1 MARDPETSTSIK
13 GKEAEVVKESTA
25 AGTFEDP
32 HKLVFDI
39 KDLCANSVVL
49 YPDQAQ
55 ITRDIDNV
63 HLQTGVNEITI
74 KNLTGW
80 CQEHSIKVEGKGD
93 AIITDMVVENV
104 MRPIPYTG
112 WFGQPPQNNTPSSD
126 DEDEE
131 SQQESESESDLDP
144 EDDPDF
150 SEVRAINEQ
159 IRDIRLQI
167 DDAQEEVKNAETQ
180 LAALERYGAT
190 ITAEWAQPEIMTQFL
205 DAYQQN
211 RKILY
216 AQNKTAKLNLSNL
229 QKELAKKEKEKLK
242 TAKKPTAAKAKI
254 AKQKAKERSKKDEA
268 KREKLAQKN
277 ANMSLRPNHSYRV
290 KVMVEANADTEA
302 SLTLIYLVNNA
313 QWYPRYDLRLD
324 SIAKTGQVIYRAHF
338 ENKTYETWRD
348 AKITFSSS
356 AQTFGG
362 LREMVPS
369 LAPWTLSLSKG
380 QNANSED
387 NTAGL
392 YSIKEQ
398 QELAKKGVMF
408 GNKNARNKMNAQQGH
423 ILNDYQ
429 MKLML
434 LEQQN
439 KKRLMMA
446 RRDDPQ
452 ILHSQSNSPA
462 QQQAL
467 FNQQQVLGNQLQA
480 QAQQQQQQQQKH
492 LARQQMVNNQR
503 PSQQHYQQIQ
513 QQQQQDIVQAQA
525 HVPSNIALS
534 NAAGL
539 FGGGAFGAST
549 LGDMPLQPQTA
560 PAPTGFGAAATG
572 FGAAVATGFSEKP
585 ENESSDDDEAS
596 TLAPARNAMLVAESS
611 SSESYGMT
619 TTYDISGFKTIKS
632 SPLVRRQVIGTIDIP
647 AVNFTSVAV
656 AKLRSAAFLKA
667 RFKNTSKHTF
677 LRGTAGLTVDG
688 SFLGQTTI
696 PHCPPDDTISLSLGV
711 DTGVHVSY
719 AKPTLVSSSQGF
731 ISKENVTTFKRSIFI
746 HNAKAQMLTLTVLD
760 QVPVSEDERLRV
772 NVVNPKGLREGGEAV
787 KTGTPGAQNLNDKWG
802 TAMAVMKVAG
812 NGEVSY
818 TVKLEKG
825 RSCKLPLEY
834 EVKLPAGEKIWGLT

>member
-1 MARDPETSTSIK
+1 MARDSETSSSVK
-13 GKEAEVVKESTA
+13 GKEAELSKLDSGA

-32 HKLVFDI
+32 HKLVFNI
-39 KDLCANSVVL
+39 KDLSANSVVL

-63 HLQTGVNEITI
+63 YLQPGVNEITI

-93 AIITDMVVENV
+93 AVITDMVVETV
-104 MRPIPYTG
+104 QRMSLYQSVFIPGTNG
-112 WFGQPPQNNTPSSD
+112 STTMVPFNPGSE
-126 DEDEE
+126 DEDDEE
-131 SQQESESESDLDP
+131 SQDESESESSEIDP
-144 EDDPDF
+144 DEDPDF
-150 SEVRAINEQ
+150 AEIRAITAQ
-159 IRDIRLQI
+159 IKDIRLQI

-216 AQNKTAKLNLSNL
+216 TQNKNAKLNLSNL
-229 QKELAKKEKEKLK
+229 EKKLAKKEKEKVK
-242 TAKKPTAAKAKI
+242 QSKKPTAAKAK
-254 AKQKAKERSKKDEA
+254 AVKEKAKERAKKEKV
-268 KREKLAQKN
+268 KREKQNQKN
-277 ANMSLRPNHSYRV
+277 AEKSLRPHHSYRV
-290 KVMVEANADTEA
+290 KVMVEANVETEA
-302 SLTLIYLVNNA
+302 SLTLIYLVHQA

-324 SIAKTGQVIYRAHF
+324 SIAKTGQVVYRAHF

-362 LREMVPS
+362 LREIVPT
-369 LAPWTLSLSKG
+369 LAPWTLSLSKD
-380 QNANSED
+380 QNINSED

-398 QELAKKGVMF
+398 QELAKKGVTF
-408 GNKNARNKMNAQQGH
+408 GNKNARRKASSNHA
-423 ILNDYQ
+423 LEDYQ
-429 MKLML
+429 MQLML
-434 LEQQN
+434 LEQGN

-446 RRDDPQ
+446 RQETGQTNVTQP
-452 ILHSQSNSPA
+452 QSNVAQQHAIFS
-462 QQQAL
+462 QQQA
-467 FNQQQVLGNQLQA
+467 QVAAAQ
-480 QAQQQQQQQQKH
+480 QAQQQQQRLVQQQ
-492 LARQQMVNNQR
+492 AI
-503 PSQQHYQQIQ
+503 P
-513 QQQQQDIVQAQA
+513 A
-525 HVPSNIALS
+525 NIAPAPFGS
-534 NAAGL
+534 NATTGGF
-539 FGGGAFGAST
+539 FGGGGSLFGAST
-549 LGDMPLQPQTA
+549 YHDNSLPQLA
-560 PAPTGFGAAATG
+560 PPPPPPPPPMGSGG
-572 FGAAVATGFSEKP
+572 VAVNDFYKKP
-585 ENESSDDDEAS
+585 DESSDGDEAS

-619 TTYDISGFKTIKS
+619 TTYDVPGLKTIKS

-647 AVNFTSVAV
+647 AVTFTSVAV
-656 AKLRSAAFLKA
+656 VKLRPAAFLKA

-688 SFLGQTTI
+688 SFLGQTSI

-746 HNAKAQMLTLTVLD
+746 HNAKSQMLTLTVLD

-772 NVVNPKGLREGGEAV
+772 NIVNPRGLREGGEGV
-787 KTGTPGAQNLNDKWG
+787 KTGAPGAANLNDKWG
-802 TAMAVMKVAG
+802 SAVAVMKAAG